1 MINTYEIYAHVG
13 DSCVHAGESD
23 ISVEISSYMMESD
36 EILFTKPVSI
46 FGFEMKR
53 YFVVKNK
60 EKRKKRKERRG
71 GRERRKG
78 GKRERKKKK

>member
-23 ISVEISSYMMESD
+23 ISVEIMSYMRESD
-36 EILFTKPVSI
+36 VVLFTKAVNI

-53 YFVVKNK
+53 YFVVKNI
-60 EKRKKRKERRG
+60 EKRNKAKPMDLKLCKK
-71 GRERRKG
+71 
-78 GKRERKKKK
+78 